1 MRLRFFASFHLRILV
16 PFLVLN
22 LAVIGVFWVVSQTWI
37 TRTAEETHR
46 VSLVQLLEK
55 TATQV
60 DSMLLEMSKAA
71 LYIGVNP
78 GVRQV
83 FEASAKAGGPIVDSP
98 IDPRRRALMDVLVS
112 WYTPRSSFTRISLFD
127 DRGDYLSLGLP
138 DQPQAIRDRLAGA
151 GFQAWYKSLSVPQS
165 FRFLAGHPDFW
176 SDDPDR
182 QFVSVIREI
191 RAFDAPTASAL
202 VQVQQDLETFADLC
216 RLDGLPQVLVY
227 LTVEGRPVLSPS
239 RPGAPRPAAVLEACP
254 AGTQTDFPVSVPGS
268 SYLAFGQDLGRP
280 GWHLIFVEPEL
291 EYHQAATLAGIL
303 LLAVGLGLLVLS
315 VLSVFLIS
323 DRVSRPLADL
333 HRSVQSVSL
342 ENLAIDLSSTDTD
355 EVLVLS
361 KAFQAMFQR
370 LKTSMDDAVALR
382 SREMNA
388 QLLAMQAQMNP
399 HFLFNTLQVIS
410 SAGQENGAPTVVRL
424 CARLSKILR
433 YVGTFDSDLPTAA
446 QELDHTATYLELM
459 GDRFEASFSCSIDV
473 DEGLE
478 TVRLPKLSIQPLVE
492 NCFEHGFKRCRPPW
506 TVGIRFSRVNAQTWR
521 LEVSDNGDGMDEAVR
536 IRLLDRIRDHS
547 QASDASLRTLLLDH
561 IGLLNTFIRLRLLYG
576 DQARMGIEP
585 RDRGTLVWMTGGI
598 GP

>member
-22 LAVIGVFWVVSQTWI
+22 LAVIGVFWAVSQTWI
-37 TRTAEETHR
+37 ARTAEETHR

-60 DSMLLEMSKAA
+60 DSMLSEMDKAA
-71 LYIGVNP
+71 LYIAVNP

-83 FEASAKAGGPIVDSP
+83 FEAGAEIGGPIVDSP
-98 IDPRRRALMDVLVS
+98 IDPRRRALMDILVS
-112 WYTPRSSFTRISLFD
+112 WYTPRSAFTRISLFD

-138 DQPQAIRDRLAGA
+138 DQPLAIRDRLAGA
-151 GFQAWYKSLSVPQS
+151 EFPAWYHGLPIAHS

-176 SDDPDR
+176 SNDPDR
-182 QFVSVIREI
+182 QFVSVIREV
-191 RAFDAPTASAL
+191 RAFDAPAASAL

-227 LTVEGRPVLSPS
+227 LIVEGKPVLSPGLA
-239 RPGAPRPAAVLEACP
+239 GAPVPTAVLQASP
-254 AGTQTDFPVSVPGS
+254 AGTRTELPVSIAETS
-268 SYLAFGQDLGRP
+268 FLAFGQDLDRP
-280 GWHLIFVEPEL
+280 GWRLIFVEPGL

-303 LLAVGLGLLVLS
+303 ILAVGLGLLLLS
-315 VLSVFLIS
+315 VLSIFFIS
-323 DRVSRPLADL
+323 ARVSRPLTDL
-333 HRSVQSVSL
+333 YRSVQSVSL
-342 ENLAIDLSSTDTD
+342 ENLAIDLSSADTD

-370 LKTSMDDAVALR
+370 LKTSMDEAVAFR

-410 SAGQENGAPTVVRL
+410 SAGLENGAPTVVRL

-433 YVGTFDSDLPTAA
+433 YVGTFDADLPTAS
-446 QELDHTATYLELM
+446 EEIDHTTTYLELM

-521 LEVSDNGDGMDEAVR
+521 LEVSDNGDGMEEAVR
-536 IRLLDRIRDHS
+536 TRLLDRIRDHS

-576 DQARMGIEP
+576 DRAQMGIEP
-585 RDRGTLVWMTGGI
+585 RGPGTLVWLTGGI